1 MNGKAIILLLAIV
14 SAGSM
19 GITSQAFGAGYGDYD
34 APYRYYDGDRDE
46 TGYSHGVHEK
56 INERVLLF
64 NTDSDTY
71 DHESVISIDGL
82 LNRDDTSSAVTIVVS
97 GPMILIPNTVADEVS
112 EFGVAAE
119 IYTPMSIVYINQVPV
134 SSDGSFSDTVN
145 TASAM
150 MKYDG
155 DYKIKATYSTND
167 SHGLVNYFK
176 YVTLVDGVEVSSFS
190 TPWTMAGHEDEHHHE
205 EVFDLASEVDYS
217 ISGGHVESVS
227 ANVNGNSLVV
237 SIHDAEDGGEL
248 TITLPGD
255 IITPFNDGTFFVLVN
270 DEESDDA
277 SQSGNTVT
285 VPFDADAT
293 TIEIIGTHV
302 VPEFGTI
309 AAIIL
314 AVAITSIIVLSA
326 KTKLSIM
333 PKL

>member
-14 SAGSM
+14 SVGGM
-19 GITSQAFGAGYGDYD
+19 GITSSAFAEQEI
-34 APYRYYDGDRDE
+34 PYRYLDNIDPAQTE
-46 TGYSHGVHEK
+46 PSITFSIE
-56 INERVLLF
+56 
-64 NTDSDTY
+64 SDTF
-71 DHESVISIDGL
+71 DHDSIIIITGQVKTVKEVDVVFV
-82 LNRDDTSSAVTIVVS
+82 VTGPLGIVQ
-97 GPMILIPNTVADEVS
+97 ID
-112 EFGVAAE
+112 
-119 IYTPMSIVYINQVPV
+119 QVKL
-134 SSDGSFSDTVN
+134 SNDGSFSTTIN

-155 DYKIKATYSTND
+155 EYKIEASYDKFVNHFEYVN
-167 SHGLVNYFK
+167 LVGGTE
-176 YVTLVDGVEVSSFS
+176 VGSLV
-190 TPWTMAGHEDEHHHE
+190 GHEVEHYE
-205 EVFDLASEVDYS
+205 AEVLDLASEVDYS
-217 ISGGHVESVS
+217 ISGGNVDGVT

-248 TITLPGD
+248 TITLPSD
-255 IITPFNDGTFFVLVN
+255 VITPFNDGTFFVLVN

-277 SQSGNTVT
+277 SQDGNTIT

-293 TIEIIGTHV
+293 TVEIIGTHV

>member
-1 MNGKAIILLLAIV
+1 MNTKAIILFLAIV
-14 SAGSM
+14 SVGGM
-19 GITSQAFGAGYGDYD
+19 GITSPAFADQSI
-34 APYRYYDGDRDE
+34 PQRYLDNIDPNLTE
-46 TGYSHGVHEK
+46 PT
-56 INERVLLF
+56 IIF
-64 NTDSDTY
+64 NIESDTY
-71 DHESVISIDGL
+71 DHNSIIVITGYVKTVKDVDVVL
-82 LNRDDTSSAVTIVVS
+82 VVS
-97 GPMILIPNTVADEVS
+97 GPM
-112 EFGVAAE
+112 G
-119 IYTPMSIVYINQVPV
+119 IVQVDQV
-134 SSDGSFSDTVN
+134 KLSSDGSFSTTIN
-145 TASAM
+145 TANPM

-155 DYKIKATYSTND
+155 EYKIEASYDKFVNHYEYVNLVG
-167 SHGLVNYFK
+167 GLEAGS
-176 YVTLVDGVEVSSFS
+176 L
-190 TPWTMAGHEDEHHHE
+190 AGHEGHDEGHHE

-217 ISGGHVESVS
+217 ISGGHVEGVT

-237 SIHDAEDGGEL
+237 AIHDAEDGGEL

-255 IITPFNDGTFFVLVN
+255 VITPFNDGTFFVLVN

-277 SQSGNTVT
+277 SQDGNTVT

-293 TIEIIGTHV
+293 TVEIIGTHV

>member
-1 MNGKAIILLLAIV
+1 MNSKAIILFLAIV
-14 SAGSM
+14 SVGGM
-19 GITSQAFGAGYGDYD
+19 GITSPAFADHHMQTENQEV
-34 APYRYYDGDRDE
+34 PLQF
-46 TGYSHGVHEK
+46 S
-56 INERVLLF
+56 
-64 NTDSDTY
+64 TDSDTY
-71 DHESVISIDGL
+71 DHNSVIEIDGSVG
-82 LNRDDTSSAVTIVVS
+82 NTARGSDVTFVVS
-97 GPMILIPNTVADEVS
+97 GPM
-112 EFGVAAE
+112 G
-119 IYTPMSIVYINQVPV
+119 IVQVDQLSV
-134 SSDGSFSDTVN
+134 DDHGSFSTTIN
-145 TASAM
+145 TANAM

-155 DYKIKATYSTND
+155 EYKIKAIYGTND
-167 SHGLVNYFK
+167 ISHVVYVNLVGGLEA
-176 YVTLVDGVEVSSFS
+176 GS
-190 TPWTMAGHEDEHHHE
+190 MAGHEAHDEGHHE
-205 EVFDLASEVDYS
+205 EVDLANEVDYS
-217 ISGGHVESVS
+217 ISGGNVDSVA

-248 TITLPGD
+248 TITLPSD
-255 IITPFNDGTFFVLVN
+255 VITPFNDGTFFVLVN

-277 SQSGNTVT
+277 SQDGNTIT

>member
-1 MNGKAIILLLAIV
+1 
-14 SAGSM
+14 M
-19 GITSQAFGAGYGDYD
+19 GIVQIDQVAVDD
-34 APYRYYDGDRDE
+34 
-46 TGYSHGVHEK
+46 HGH
-56 INERVLLF
+56 F
-64 NTDSDTY
+64 ST
-71 DHESVISIDGL
+71 
-82 LNRDDTSSAVTIVVS
+82 TI
-97 GPMILIPNTVADEVS
+97 
-112 EFGVAAE
+112 
-119 IYTPMSIVYINQVPV
+119 
-134 SSDGSFSDTVN
+134 N

-155 DYKIKATYSTND
+155 EYKIKATYGTQDLN
-167 SHGLVNYFK
+167 HVVYVNLVGGM
-176 YVTLVDGVEVSSFS
+176 D
-190 TPWTMAGHEDEHHHE
+190 AGSLSGHADHDDAHHE
-205 EVFDLASEVDYS
+205 EVFYLASEVDYS
-217 ISGGHVESVS
+217 ISGGHVEGVT

-248 TITLPGD
+248 TITLPSD

-277 SQSGNTVT
+277 SQYGNTIT
-285 VPFDADAT
+285 VPFDADANT
-293 TIEIIGTHV
+293 VEIIGTHV

>member
-1 MNGKAIILLLAIV
+1 MNSKAIILLLAIV
-14 SAGSM
+14 SVGSM
-19 GITSQAFGAGYGDYD
+19 GITSPAFADHHAPTGDQQVPID
-34 APYRYYDGDRDE
+34 F
-46 TGYSHGVHEK
+46 S
-56 INERVLLF
+56 
-64 NTDSDTY
+64 TDSDTY
-71 DHESVISIDGL
+71 DHNSVIEIDGKVS
-82 LNRDDTSSAVTIVVS
+82 NTSRGTDVTVVVT
-97 GPMILIPNTVADEVS
+97 GPMGIVQIDQVA
-112 EFGVAAE
+112 
-119 IYTPMSIVYINQVPV
+119 I
-134 SSDGSFSDTVN
+134 SSDGSFSTTIN

-155 DYKIKATYSTND
+155 EYKIKATYGTQDLMRVQYVN
-167 SHGLVNYFK
+167 LV
-176 YVTLVDGVEVSSFS
+176 GGIEAGS
-190 TPWTMAGHEDEHHHE
+190 MAGHADEHHHE
-205 EVFDLASEVDYS
+205 EVVDLASEVDYS
-217 ISGGHVESVS
+217 ISGGDVHGVT

-248 TITLPGD
+248 TITLPSD
-255 IITPFNDGTFFVLVN
+255 VITPFNDGTFFVLVN

-277 SQSGNTVT
+277 SQDGNTIT
-285 VPFDADAT
+285 VPFDADAE

>member
-14 SAGSM
+14 SVGGM
-19 GITSQAFGAGYGDYD
+19 GITSQAFADHHMHSED
-34 APYRYYDGDRDE
+34 Q
-46 TGYSHGVHEK
+46 GVP
-56 INERVLLF
+56 LQF
-64 NTDSDTY
+64 STDSDTY
-71 DHESVISIDGL
+71 DHNSVISIDGSVA
-82 LNRDDTSSAVTIVVS
+82 NTARGADVTIVVT
-97 GPMILIPNTVADEVS
+97 GPMGIVQVA
-112 EFGVAAE
+112 
-119 IYTPMSIVYINQVPV
+119 QVGI
-134 SSDGSFSDTVN
+134 DDHGHFSTTIN

-155 DYKIKATYSTND
+155 EYKIKATYGTQDLMRVQYVN
-167 SHGLVNYFK
+167 LV
-176 YVTLVDGVEVSSFS
+176 GGIEAGS
-190 TPWTMAGHEDEHHHE
+190 MAGHEDEHHHE

-217 ISGGHVESVS
+217 ISGGDVHGVT

-248 TITLPGD
+248 TITLPSD
-255 IITPFNDGTFFVLVN
+255 VITPFNDGTFFVLVN

-277 SQSGNTVT
+277 SQDGNTIT
-285 VPFDADAT
+285 VPFDADSE

-314 AVAITSIIVLSA
+314 AVAITSIIAISA
-326 KTKLSIM
+326 KSKLNLI

>member
-1 MNGKAIILLLAIV
+1 MNSKAIILLLAIV
-14 SAGSM
+14 SVGSM
-19 GITSQAFGAGYGDYD
+19 GITSPAFADHHAPTGDQQVPID
-34 APYRYYDGDRDE
+34 F
-46 TGYSHGVHEK
+46 S
-56 INERVLLF
+56 
-64 NTDSDTY
+64 TDSDTY
-71 DHESVISIDGL
+71 DHNSVIEIDGKVS
-82 LNRDDTSSAVTIVVS
+82 NTSRGTDVTVVVT
-97 GPMILIPNTVADEVS
+97 GPM
-112 EFGVAAE
+112 G
-119 IYTPMSIVYINQVPV
+119 IVQIDQIAI
-134 SSDGSFSDTVN
+134 SSDGSFSTTIN

-155 DYKIKATYSTND
+155 EYKIEATYDQYNN
-167 SHGLVNYFK
+167 HFEYVNLVGGIG
-176 YVTLVDGVEVSSFS
+176 VGSLV
-190 TPWTMAGHEDEHHHE
+190 GHEVEHHE
-205 EVFDLASEVDYS
+205 TEVFDLASEVDYS
-217 ISGGHVESVS
+217 ISGGDVHGVT

-248 TITLPGD
+248 TITLPSD
-255 IITPFNDGTFFVLVN
+255 VITPFNDGTFFVLVN

-277 SQSGNTVT
+277 SQDGNTIT
-285 VPFDADAT
+285 VPFDADAE

>member
-1 MNGKAIILLLAIV
+1 MNSKAIILLLAIV
-14 SAGSM
+14 SVGSM
-19 GITSQAFGAGYGDYD
+19 GITSPAFAEDPGEI
-34 APYRYYDGDRDE
+34 PYRYLDDE
-46 TGYSHGVHEK
+46 GSNQLPPT
-56 INERVLLF
+56 ITF
-64 NTDSDTY
+64 NIESDTY
-71 DHESVISIDGL
+71 DHDSIIIITGQVKTVKDM
-82 LNRDDTSSAVTIVVS
+82 DVVFVVTGPLGIVQ
-97 GPMILIPNTVADEVS
+97 ID
-112 EFGVAAE
+112 
-119 IYTPMSIVYINQVPV
+119 QVKI
-134 SSDGSFSDTVN
+134 SSDGSFSTTIN

-155 DYKIKATYSTND
+155 EYKIEATYDQYNN
-167 SHGLVNYFK
+167 HFEYVNLVGGID
-176 YVTLVDGVEVSSFS
+176 VGSLV
-190 TPWTMAGHEDEHHHE
+190 GHEVEHHE
-205 EVFDLASEVDYS
+205 AEVFDLASEVDYS
-217 ISGGHVESVS
+217 ISGGDVHGVA

-248 TITLPGD
+248 TITLPSD
-255 IITPFNDGTFFVLVN
+255 VITPFNDGTFFVLVN

-277 SQSGNTVT
+277 SQDGNTIT

-293 TIEIIGTHV
+293 TVEIIGTHV